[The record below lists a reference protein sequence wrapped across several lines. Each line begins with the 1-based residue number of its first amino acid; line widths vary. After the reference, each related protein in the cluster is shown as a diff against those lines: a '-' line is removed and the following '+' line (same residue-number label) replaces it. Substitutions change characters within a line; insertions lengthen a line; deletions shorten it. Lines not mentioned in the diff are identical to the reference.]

1 MSLQAETDDD
11 DWAHENRVR
20 MYMAPDKIF
29 NYFASFQLIS
39 SSGNTSYN
47 NFLEMT
53 WNIDCHSS
61 IFITINRNYLKCM
74 ILNFR
79 RARYLEYMMYRD

>member
-1 MSLQAETDDD
+1 MCVQAESDADE
-11 DWAHENRVR
+11 WAHENRVR

-39 SSGNTSYN
+39 GSGNICHS

-53 WNIDCHSS
+53 WNSS

-74 ILNFR
+74 ILDFR
-79 RARYLEYMMYRD
+79 RARYIEYMMYRD